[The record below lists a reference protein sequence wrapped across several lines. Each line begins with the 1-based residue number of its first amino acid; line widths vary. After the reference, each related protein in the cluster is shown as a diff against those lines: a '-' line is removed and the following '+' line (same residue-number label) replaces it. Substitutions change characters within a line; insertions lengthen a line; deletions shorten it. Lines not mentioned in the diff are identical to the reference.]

1 MDMEIEWY
9 GGWGRRDMNDRLI
22 VIGWNRKKSC
32 GGLGVK
38 GWQAR
43 KEKLWDKYAVWIK
56 VVMDEE
62 KKKKQVEENFVRRN
76 NDRRIVN
83 FLRKWLELQ
92 RMELREDKNKNIR
105 IINQRKLKKGKW
117 KLCNFVKEELQK
129 STIEVY

>member
-1 MDMEIEWY
+1 M
-9 GGWGRRDMNDRLI
+9 
-22 VIGWNRKKSC
+22 KK
-32 GGLGVK
+32 
-38 GWQAR
+38 
-43 KEKLWDKYAVWIK
+43 KEKTGGRK
-56 VVMDEE
+56 
-62 KKKKQVEENFVRRN
+62 FCSRN

-92 RMELREDKNKNIR
+92 RMELREDKKNIR

>member
-1 MDMEIEWY
+1 MKKK
-9 GGWGRRDMNDRLI
+9 
-22 VIGWNRKKSC
+22 RKK
-32 GGLGVK
+32 K
-38 GWQAR
+38 
-43 KEKLWDKYAVWIK
+43 
-56 VVMDEE
+56 
-62 KKKKQVEENFVRRN
+62 VEENVRRN

-92 RMELREDKNKNIR
+92 RIELREDKNKNIR

>member
-1 MDMEIEWY
+1 M
-9 GGWGRRDMNDRLI
+9 
-22 VIGWNRKKSC
+22 KK
-32 GGLGVK
+32 
-38 GWQAR
+38 
-43 KEKLWDKYAVWIK
+43 KEKTGGRK
-56 VVMDEE
+56 
-62 KKKKQVEENFVRRN
+62 FCSRN

-92 RMELREDKNKNIR
+92 RIELREDKNKNIR